1 MLSWDESSIYHAER
15 KVTAVR
21 FSKWHIAP
29 EKPEAQ
35 ARLRAAGYPYL
46 VAAVLSA
53 RGIETPE
60 QAAAFLEREDKL
72 TISPFLMRDMD
83 KAAAR
88 VQQAI
93 ANGERIAVFGD
104 YDVDGITA
112 TCILVD
118 YLKNRGADVVHYIPR
133 RIEDGYGLS
142 RDAIKGLFDQ
152 GMRLLVTVD
161 CGITGV
167 EEVDYA
173 NSLGLDVVITD
184 HHECREVLPRAVAV
198 VDPHRA
204 DCAYP
209 FKHLAGCGVALKLV
223 LALGGPDREE
233 PLFARYCTLAAIG
246 TVADVMQMSGE
257 NRTIVSRGLATL
269 EHSDF
274 IGLHALLREAGLSG
288 KEISS
293 VQIGFVLAP
302 RINAAGRMGAAD
314 KAAELLLC
322 TDPAAAEAMAKEL
335 CALNRERQNV
345 EQDIYT
351 QAEEMIDRMPERQRS
366 ALVLE
371 SSRWHQGVVGIVA
384 SRLSEKYSRPS
395 FMIHLNGSTGKGSCR
410 SWGGF
415 NLFAALENCKDLLLG
430 FGGHELAAG
439 FTIDRSNIP
448 AFRDRMNEYARSYC
462 GGQQPESALEID
474 VAIAHPAAVT
484 LEELEALSV
493 LEPYGSGNARPLFCL
508 LGATLLRTQNVGQNR
523 HLKLRLG
530 KGCAQFDGIFFSTV
544 AEQCGC
550 TVGDRVDAAF
560 YLQIN
565 EFRGSR
571 TVQLQMVD
579 IRPSLYAS
587 GREQEALD
595 LVERCRAGESLPAR
609 DARRALPGREQF
621 AAAWRCLERV
631 LPPEGR
637 TVAYLPALRA
647 LASEIGGAEPFL
659 RSALCLEVFRDRGLL
674 TMEREG
680 DAVTLVLQRDRRAS
694 LDDAPLVAALKQSME
709 RGGGTL

>member
-35 ARLRAAGYPYL
+35 ACLRAAGYPYL

-118 YLKNRGADVVHYIPR
+118 YLKSRGADVVHYIPR

-152 GMRLLVTVD
+152 GVRLLVTVD

-184 HHECREVLPRAVAV
+184 HHECREVLPRSVAV

-246 TVADVMQMSGE
+246 T
-257 NRTIVSRGLATL
+257 RT
-269 EHSDF
+269 
-274 IGLHALLREAGLSG
+274 LS
-288 KEISS
+288 
-293 VQIGFVLAP
+293 ACTP
-302 RINAAGRMGAAD
+302 CCGR
-314 KAAELLLC
+314 
-322 TDPAAAEAMAKEL
+322 
-335 CALNRERQNV
+335 
-345 EQDIYT
+345 
-351 QAEEMIDRMPERQRS
+351 
-366 ALVLE
+366 
-371 SSRWHQGVVGIVA
+371 
-384 SRLSEKYSRPS
+384 
-395 FMIHLNGSTGKGSCR
+395 
-410 SWGGF
+410 
-415 NLFAALENCKDLLLG
+415 
-430 FGGHELAAG
+430 
-439 FTIDRSNIP
+439 
-448 AFRDRMNEYARSYC
+448 
-462 GGQQPESALEID
+462 
-474 VAIAHPAAVT
+474 
-484 LEELEALSV
+484 
-493 LEPYGSGNARPLFCL
+493 
-508 LGATLLRTQNVGQNR
+508 
-523 HLKLRLG
+523 
-530 KGCAQFDGIFFSTV
+530 
-544 AEQCGC
+544 
-550 TVGDRVDAAF
+550 RV
-560 YLQIN
+560 
-565 EFRGSR
+565 
-571 TVQLQMVD
+571 
-579 IRPSLYAS
+579 
-587 GREQEALD
+587 
-595 LVERCRAGESLPAR
+595 
-609 DARRALPGREQF
+609 
-621 AAAWRCLERV
+621 
-631 LPPEGR
+631 
-637 TVAYLPALRA
+637 
-647 LASEIGGAEPFL
+647 
-659 RSALCLEVFRDRGLL
+659 
-674 TMEREG
+674 
-680 DAVTLVLQRDRRAS
+680 
-694 LDDAPLVAALKQSME
+694 
-709 RGGGTL
+709 

>member
-1 MLSWDESSIYHAER
+1 MKYQ
-15 KVTAVR
+15 
-21 FSKWHIAP
+21 KWHIGTAS
-29 EKPEAQ
+29 EQDTALLKE
-35 ARLRAAGYPYL
+35 AGYPSL
-46 VAAVLSA
+46 LATVLAA
-53 RGIETPE
+53 RGITTSE
-60 QAAAFLEREDKL
+60 AAAEALERETSL
-72 TISPFLMRDMD
+72 TISPMLMRDMD
-83 KAAAR
+83 KAVAR
-88 VQQAI
+88 IQKAL
-93 ANGERIAVFGD
+93 ANDETIAVFGD
-104 YDVDGITA
+104 YDVDGITS
-112 TCILVD
+112 TVLLLD
-118 YLKNRGADVVHYIPR
+118 YLKNCGAKCLRYIPR

-142 RDAIKGLFDQ
+142 KDAIQGLRDKGATL
-152 GMRLLVTVD
+152 MITVD
-161 CGITGV
+161 CGITGN
-167 EEVDYA
+167 EEVDFA
-173 NSLGLDVVITD
+173 ASIGMDVVVTD
-184 HHECREVLPRAVAV
+184 HHECKEELPRAVAV
-198 VDPHRA
+198 VDPHRP
-204 DCAYP
+204 DDAYP
-209 FKHLAGCGVALKLV
+209 FKYLAGVGVALKLV

-439 FTIDRSNIP
+439 FTIDRDNIP

-544 AEQCGC
+544 AERCGC
-550 TVGDRVDAAF
+550 HPGDRVDAAF

-579 IRPSLYAS
+579 IRPSLCAS
-587 GREQEALD
+587 GREQEALT
-595 LVERCRAGESLPAR
+595 LAHRCAAGKAVSLR
-609 DARRALPGREQF
+609 EARRALPTREQF
-621 AAAWRCLERV
+621 AAAWRFLNRTG
-631 LPPEGR
+631 PEGGR
-637 TVAYLPALRA
+637 TTDRLPLLRPMA
-647 LASEIGGAEPFL
+647 AELGGA
-659 RSALCLEVFRDRGLL
+659 A
-674 TMEREG
+674 
-680 DAVTLVLQRDRRAS
+680 ALVLWR
-694 LDDAPLVAALKQSME
+694 
-709 RGGGTL
+709 

>member
-1 MLSWDESSIYHAER
+1 MKFPSWHVARENSAAAER
-15 KVTAVR
+15 LAD
-21 FSKWHIAP
+21 
-29 EKPEAQ
+29 
-35 ARLRAAGYPYL
+35 AGYPYL
-46 VAAVLSA
+46 VSGVLAS
-53 RGIETPE
+53 RGVE
-60 QAAAFLEREDKL
+60 QAEDAADFLAQEMAL
-72 TISPFLMRDMD
+72 SHSPFLMRDMD

-88 VQQAI
+88 IAQAI
-93 ANGERIAVFGD
+93 ADGEKMAIFGD

-118 YLKNRGADVVHYIPR
+118 YLKGRGAHVVHYIPR

-142 RDAIKGLFDQ
+142 RDAIEGLRKG
-152 GMRLLVTVD
+152 GATLLVTVD

-167 EEVDYA
+167 EEVA
-173 NSLGLDVVITD
+173 FARSIGMDVVVTD
-184 HHECREVLPRAVAV
+184 HHECKETLPDASAV
-198 VDPHRA
+198 VDPRRS
-204 DCAYP
+204 DCGYP

-544 AEQCGC
+544 AERCDC
-550 TVGDRVDAAF
+550 TAGDRVDAAF

-571 TVQLQMVD
+571 TMQLQMVD
-579 IRPSLYAS
+579 IRPSLSAS
-587 GREQEALD
+587 SREQECLT
-595 LVERCRAGESLPAR
+595 LVEQCAAGAAVSARNAHRMLPS
-609 DARRALPGREQF
+609 REQY
-621 AAAWRCLERV
+621 AAVWRSLV
-631 LPPEGR
+631 HMTPEGALH
-637 TVAYLPALRA
+637 TAYLPLLRSLSA
-647 LASEIGGAEPFL
+647 AMGKADGFL
-659 RSALCLEVFRDRGLL
+659 RSAFCLAVFRERGLL
-674 TMEREG
+674 ELEVHG
-680 DAVTLVLQRDRRAS
+680 DDIDLRLAGKDKKVRLEDSIYIRR
-694 LDDAPLVAALKQSME
+694 LTDAE
-709 RGGGTL
+709 TGRGGGGSQ

>member
-35 ARLRAAGYPYL
+35 ACLRAAGYPYL

-72 TISPFLMRDMD
+72 TISPFLMRNMD

-118 YLKNRGADVVHYIPR
+118 YLKSRGADVVHYIPR

-152 GMRLLVTVD
+152 GVRLLVTVD

-204 DCAYP
+204 DCGYP

-322 TDPAAAEAMAKEL
+322 TDPAEAERMARDL

-345 EQDIYT
+345 
-351 QAEEMIDRMPERQRS
+351 
-366 ALVLE
+366 
-371 SSRWHQGVVGIVA
+371 
-384 SRLSEKYSRPS
+384 
-395 FMIHLNGSTGKGSCR
+395 
-410 SWGGF
+410 
-415 NLFAALENCKDLLLG
+415 
-430 FGGHELAAG
+430 
-439 FTIDRSNIP
+439 
-448 AFRDRMNEYARSYC
+448 
-462 GGQQPESALEID
+462 
-474 VAIAHPAAVT
+474 
-484 LEELEALSV
+484 
-493 LEPYGSGNARPLFCL
+493 
-508 LGATLLRTQNVGQNR
+508 
-523 HLKLRLG
+523 
-530 KGCAQFDGIFFSTV
+530 
-544 AEQCGC
+544 
-550 TVGDRVDAAF
+550 
-560 YLQIN
+560 
-565 EFRGSR
+565 
-571 TVQLQMVD
+571 
-579 IRPSLYAS
+579 
-587 GREQEALD
+587 
-595 LVERCRAGESLPAR
+595 
-609 DARRALPGREQF
+609 
-621 AAAWRCLERV
+621 
-631 LPPEGR
+631 PP
-637 TVAYLPALRA
+637 
-647 LASEIGGAEPFL
+647 
-659 RSALCLEVFRDRGLL
+659 
-674 TMEREG
+674 
-680 DAVTLVLQRDRRAS
+680 
-694 LDDAPLVAALKQSME
+694 
-709 RGGGTL
+709 

>member
-35 ARLRAAGYPYL
+35 ACLRAAGYPYL

-93 ANGERIAVFGD
+93 AGGERIAVFGD

-118 YLKNRGADVVHYIPR
+118 YLKSRGADVVHYIPR

-152 GMRLLVTVD
+152 GVRLLVTVD

-430 FGGHELAAG
+430 FGGAG
-439 FTIDRSNIP
+439 
-448 AFRDRMNEYARSYC
+448 
-462 GGQQPESALEID
+462 GGLYHRPQQ
-474 VAIAHPAAVT
+474 HT
-484 LEELEALSV
+484 
-493 LEPYGSGNARPLFCL
+493 G
-508 LGATLLRTQNVGQNR
+508 
-523 HLKLRLG
+523 
-530 KGCAQFDGIFFSTV
+530 
-544 AEQCGC
+544 
-550 TVGDRVDAAF
+550 
-560 YLQIN
+560 
-565 EFRGSR
+565 
-571 TVQLQMVD
+571 
-579 IRPSLYAS
+579 
-587 GREQEALD
+587 
-595 LVERCRAGESLPAR
+595 
-609 DARRALPGREQF
+609 LPGPDE
-621 AAAWRCLERV
+621 
-631 LPPEGR
+631 
-637 TVAYLPALRA
+637 
-647 LASEIGGAEPFL
+647 
-659 RSALCLEVFRDRGLL
+659 
-674 TMEREG
+674 
-680 DAVTLVLQRDRRAS
+680 
-694 LDDAPLVAALKQSME
+694 
-709 RGGGTL
+709 